1 MIKKLLFS
9 ILFALVCVPFVFAED
24 DTIFRIKD
32 VLFDGLQNVK
42 PKTVRSEIKLKKG
55 KVYASAIAREDLR
68 TILGLGYFEDAS
80 LSVDKENKIV
90 KFKVI
95 EKPYIKSIVFK
106 GNKQF
111 SAGKLKGE
119 ITLKE
124 KDFYNFIELEES
136 KRKILTLYKDKGYAD
151 CQMEVYPTTDE
162 DTNIMTITFLITENN
177 KVLVGDLFV
186 EGVRSFK
193 NKKIKK
199 LAKTKRKKV
208 FKEETL
214 KNDILSIKKFYMNHG
229 FMDFSADEPEI
240 TYNEERTKMFITIR
254 INEGVRY
261 KMGDIGFEGN
271 YVIPSK
277 DLLKHSTIKRN
288 EIFNQEKVLDLLN
301 KVYDDYSNKGYLH
314 SYIAPDFSKS
324 NDTLMQEE
332 MGNKKTEKELLIQED
347 IDSIDQ
353 QIDTNVNRRLT
364 DKKIKKLNKK
374 LERVKYKTR
383 NRENEVLNQNSKK
396 QDIEEKISI
405 VQQDIEYRDYKD
417 LNQKQVKKLEK
428 KKAKLEKKLAKAQKE
443 LEKREKKVTEQK
455 YKEQL
460 VQADIDEINRKV
472 EDRSDFLLTEKQ
484 IKKLEKEKKK
494 LEKKLAK
501 AEKKKE
507 KLVVK
512 EKKKLEKQEA
522 KLEKQNKKEEKV
534 QAKLD
539 AVNEQIKEKKESI
552 IVPERGNKDAIN
564 INGDEI
570 VENAKIKK
578 QIQKLQKKKTK
589 LENKIAKY
597 ERKKVIEN
605 VVNVDFN
612 IQENNIVYVGDIYID
627 GLTNTKDNT
636 IRREILLRPGD
647 VFSSGKVRRSME
659 KIYNLGFIDGAE
671 PNIAPTGQPDIMNL
685 AFNITEGKPGMITAG
700 AGYSS
705 VDKFVGSIQL
715 QHMNLFGRA
724 QKLNL
729 LWEFGA
735 RRQNYEI
742 DWTEPWF
749 LGKAMSLGLSLY
761 NIERLRDYHNTS
773 DAYREGRVGGS
784 VSISPRVDDKVSLLF
799 GYTYEHVRIFDIDDD
814 ELKQEILNDPD
825 LAKDRTSSVRAQI
838 VYDTRDYIYDA
849 SRGARYSYGIN
860 VAGGPFGGNVNY
872 IRNSVRGT
880 WFFPTFWKFVLSV
893 NINTGWIES
902 YGESSD
908 VPLYEKYY
916 VGGADT
922 IRGYKYRTEVGPYN
936 GGKVMAV
943 ANVEYKFPIV
953 QENKRTILQG
963 AFFYDI
969 GGTWKDINHIN
980 FTFGTDNDET
990 NSYYL
995 KSGVGFGIRFA
1006 TPVFPLRLDWGYGLN
1021 HKRGEDLQQFY
1032 FTIGNVF

>member
-1 MIKKLLFS
+1 MKKFFLIIFFIFIS
-9 ILFALVCVPFVFAED
+9 VPFLFAD

-32 VLFDGLQNVK
+32 VVLEGLQNVK
-42 PKTVRSEIKLKKG
+42 PKTVRSEIQMKKG
-55 KVYASAIAREDLR
+55 KVYAASVAREDLR

-90 KFKVI
+90 KFKVV
-95 EKPYIKSIVFK
+95 EKPYIKKIVFK

-119 ITLKE
+119 SILKE
-124 KDFYNFIELEES
+124 KDFYNFIDLEET
-136 KRKILTLYKDKGYAD
+136 KRKIITMYKDKGYAD

-162 DTNIMTITFLITENN
+162 ETNTMTITFLITENN
-177 KVLVGDLFV
+177 KVLIGDLYV

-199 LAKTKRKKV
+199 LAKTKKKKV

-214 KNDILSIKKFYMNHG
+214 KNDIVSVKKFYMNRG
-229 FMDFSADEPEI
+229 FMDVSVDEPEI
-240 TYNEERTKMFITIR
+240 TYNRERTKMFITIR
-254 INEGVRY
+254 VNEGTRY

-271 YVIPSK
+271 YVISSK
-277 DLLKHSTIKRN
+277 ELYKHSSIKKN
-288 EIFNQEKVLDLLN
+288 EIFNQDKVLDLLN
-301 KVYDDYSNKGYLH
+301 KVYDDYSNRGYLH

-324 NDTLMQEE
+324 NDVLMQESL
-332 MGNKKTEKELLIQED
+332 GSKKTEKEVLIQED
-347 IDSIDQ
+347 IDYIDL
-353 QIDTNVNRRLT
+353 QIDTNVNRVLT

-374 LERVKYKTR
+374 LERTKYKTR
-383 NRENEVLNQNSKK
+383 NRENEVLNQNSKE
-396 QDIEEKISI
+396 QDIKEKLS
-405 VQQDIEYRDYKD
+405 VVEQDIEYRDYKD

-428 KKAKLEKKLAKAQKE
+428 KKAKVEKKLAKAHKE
-443 LEKREKKVTEQK
+443 LEKREKKVVEQK

-460 VQADIDEINRKV
+460 VQNDIDEINQKV
-472 EDRSDFLLTEKQ
+472 EDRSDFFL
-484 IKKLEKEKKK
+484 KEKDVKK
-494 LEKKLAK
+494 LEKKKAK
-501 AEKKKE
+501 LEKKLVKEGKEKE

-512 EKKKLEKQEA
+512 EKKKLEKQEV
-522 KLEKQNKKEEKV
+522 KLEKQNEKEEKV

-539 AVNEQIKEKKESI
+539 AVNE
-552 IVPERGNKDAIN
+552 
-564 INGDEI
+564 
-570 VENAKIKK
+570 KIKSIDTRDKGEKIIAIDGNEGYNYK
-578 QIQKLQKKKTK
+578 QLKKLQKKKTK

-761 NIERLRDYHNTS
+761 NIERLRDYHNTT

-784 VSISPRVDDKVSLLF
+784 VSISPRVDDKISLLF

-814 ELKQEILNDPD
+814 ELEEEIMNDPD

-849 SRGARYSYGIN
+849 SRGVRYSYGIN

-872 IRNSVRGT
+872 VRNSVRGT
-880 WFFPTFWKFVLSV
+880 WFFPTFWKFVLSI

-902 YGESSD
+902 YGSSSD

-980 FTFGTDNDET
+980 FCFGTDNDET

>member
-1 MIKKLLFS
+1 MIKKFLTTILLTIF
-9 ILFALVCVPFVFAED
+9 CVPFVFAQED
-24 DTIFRIKD
+24 VIFRIRD
-32 VLFDGLQNVK
+32 VVFDGLQNVK
-42 PKTVRSEIKLKKG
+42 PKTVRSEIQLKKG
-55 KVYASAIAREDLR
+55 KVYAESIARDDLR
-68 TILGLGYFEDAS
+68 TVLGLGYFDNAEI
-80 LSVDKENKIV
+80 SVDKESKIV
-90 KFKVI
+90 KFTVV
-95 EKPYIKSIVFK
+95 EKPYIKKIVFK

-111 SAGKLKGE
+111 SEGKLKGE
-119 ITLKE
+119 LTLKE
-124 KDFYNFIELEES
+124 KDFYNFVELEES
-136 KRKILTLYKDKGYAD
+136 KRKILALYKDKGYAD

-162 DTNIMTITFLITENN
+162 DTNTMTITFLITENN
-177 KVLVGDLFV
+177 KVLIGDLYV

-199 LAKTKRKKV
+199 LAKTKKKKV

-214 KNDILSIKKFYMNHG
+214 KNDMLSIKRFYVNRG
-229 FMDFSADEPEI
+229 FMDFSVDEPEI
-240 TYNEERTKMFITIR
+240 TYNEMRTKMFITLR
-254 INEGVRY
+254 VNEGVRY
-261 KMGDIGFEGN
+261 KMGDINFDGN
-271 YVIPSK
+271 SVISSK
-277 DLLKHSTIKRN
+277 DLSKHSTIKRN
-288 EIFNQEKVLDLLN
+288 EIFSQEKILELLN
-301 KVYDDYSNKGYLH
+301 KVYDDYSNRGYLH
-314 SYIAPDFSKS
+314 SYIEPDFSKS
-324 NDTLMQEE
+324 TDNLMQEQ
-332 MGNKKTEKELLIQED
+332 MGSKKTEKEILIQDD
-347 IDSIDQ
+347 INNIDE
-353 QIDTNVNRRLT
+353 QIDTNINRT
-364 DKKIKKLNKK
+364 SANKKLKKLNRK
-374 LERVKYKTR
+374 LERTKYQTR
-383 NRENEVLNQNSKK
+383 NRENEVLNQNSKEQNIK
-396 QDIEEKISI
+396 DKIANIEEEL
-405 VQQDIEYRDYKD
+405 EYKDYKE
-417 LNQKQVKKLEK
+417 QKYVAKLEK
-428 KKAKLEKKLAKAQKE
+428 KKAKLEKKLLKAHKE
-443 LEKREKKVTEQK
+443 LEKREQKVVNQK
-455 YKEQL
+455 NKEQL
-460 VQADIDEINRKV
+460 VQNDIDEVNQKIENGEIFV
-472 EDRSDFLLTEKQ
+472 LTERQ
-484 IKKLEKEKKK
+484 AKK
-494 LEKKLAK
+494 LEKKKNKLEKKLVK
-501 AEKKKE
+501 AEKEKE
-507 KLVVK
+507 KLIVK
-512 EKKKLEKQEA
+512 EEKKVKKQEK
-522 KLEKQNKKEEKV
+522 KLEKQNKKGEKV
-534 QAKLD
+534 QANLD
-539 AVNEQIKEKKESI
+539 EVKQQLTEMNADNLLEMQGEKQII
-552 IVPERGNKDAIN
+552 
-564 INGDEI
+564 EI
-570 VENAKIKK
+570 DDREIENNSADYKKIK
-578 QIQKLQKKKTK
+578 KLQKKKTK
-589 LENKIAKY
+589 LENKIAKLQT
-597 ERKKVIEN
+597 KKIIDN

-612 IQENNIVYVGDIYID
+612 IQENSIVYVGDLYID

-636 IRREILLRPGD
+636 IRREVLLRPGD

-685 AFNITEGKPGMITAG
+685 AFAITEGKPGMITAG

-705 VDKFVGSIQL
+705 VDKFVGSVQL

-773 DAYREGRVGGS
+773 DAYKEGRLGGS
-784 VSISPRVDDKVSLLF
+784 VSISPRVDDKIALLF

-814 ELKQEILNDPD
+814 ELKEEIMNDPD

-849 SRGARYSYGIN
+849 SKGARYSYGIN
-860 VAGGPFGGNVNY
+860 VAGGPLGGNVNY
-872 IRNSVRGT
+872 VRNSVRGT
-880 WFFPTFWKFVLSV
+880 WFFPTFWKFVLSI

-902 YGESSD
+902 YGSSSD

-969 GGTWKDINHIN
+969 GGTWKDINHVN
-980 FTFGTDNDET
+980 FCFGTDNDET

-995 KSGVGFGIRFA
+995 KSGFGFGIRFA

>member
-1 MIKKLLFS
+1 MKKFFLA
-9 ILFALVCVPFVFAED
+9 ILFIFISVPALFADD

-32 VLFDGLQNVK
+32 VVFDGLQNVK
-42 PKTVRSEIKLKKG
+42 PKTVRSEIQLKKG
-55 KVYASAIAREDLR
+55 KVYAASVARDDLR

-90 KFKVI
+90 KFKLD
-95 EKPYIKSIVFK
+95 EKPYIKKIVFK

-111 SAGKLKGE
+111 SVGKLKGE

-124 KDFYNFIELEES
+124 KDFYNFVELEES

-162 DTNIMTITFLITENN
+162 DTNTMTITFLITENN
-177 KVLVGDLFV
+177 KVLVGDLYV

-199 LAKTKRKKV
+199 LAKTKKKKV

-214 KNDILSIKKFYMNHG
+214 KNDMASIKKFYLNRG
-229 FMDFSADEPEI
+229 FMDFSIDEPEI
-240 TYNEERTKMFITIR
+240 AYDDARTKMFITLR
-254 INEGVRY
+254 VNEGARY
-261 KMGDIGFEGN
+261 KMGDIDFEGN
-271 YVIPSK
+271 YVISSK
-277 DLLKHSTIKRN
+277 DLSKHSTIKKN
-288 EIFNQEKVLDLLN
+288 EIFNQEKILELLN
-301 KVYDDYSNKGYLH
+301 KVYDDYSNRGYLH

-324 NDTLMQEE
+324 NDNLMQE
-332 MGNKKTEKELLIQED
+332 GLSSKKTEKEVLIQED
-347 IDSIDQ
+347 IDGIDYQ
-353 QIDTNVNRRLT
+353 LDTKINQKSV
-364 DKKIKKLNKK
+364 DKKLKKLNRK
-374 LERVKYKTR
+374 LERTKYKTR
-383 NRENEVLNQNSKK
+383 NRESEVLNQNSKE
-396 QDIEEKISI
+396 QDIKDKIADIDQSLEY
-405 VQQDIEYRDYKD
+405 IEYSDFTA
-417 LNQKQVKKLEK
+417 KQREKLEK
-428 KKAKLEKKLAKAQKE
+428 KKAKLEKKLLKAHKE
-443 LEKREKKVTEQK
+443 LEKRESKVLKQK
-455 YKEQL
+455 NKEQL
-460 VQADIDEINRKV
+460 IQSDIDEVNQRA
-472 EDRSDFLLTEKQ
+472 ESGADFVLTAKQ
-484 IKKLEKEKKK
+484 EKK
-494 LEKKLAK
+494 LEKKKVKLEKQLVK
-501 AEKKKE
+501 AEKEKE
-507 KLVVK
+507 KLIAK
-512 EKKKLEKQEA
+512 EKKKLEKQEK
-522 KLEKQNKKEEKV
+522 KLEKQNKKEEKL
-534 QAKLD
+534 QEQLD
-539 AVNEQIKEKKESI
+539 AINEQIKEKREHLDI
-552 IVPERGNKDAIN
+552 EDNLVID
-564 INGDEI
+564 INGNEAGKNDF
-570 VENAKIKK
+570 ADKK
-578 QIQKLQKKKTK
+578 LKKLQKKKTK
-589 LENKIAKY
+589 IENKIAKF
-597 ERKKVIEN
+597 ERKKIIEN

-612 IQENNIVYVGDIYID
+612 IQENNIVYVGDIYVD

-636 IRREILLRPGD
+636 IRREILLMPGD

-685 AFNITEGKPGMITAG
+685 AFSITEGKPGMITAG

-773 DAYREGRVGGS
+773 DAYREGRLGGS
-784 VSISPRVDDKVSLLF
+784 VSISPRVDDKIALLF

-814 ELKQEILNDPD
+814 ELKEEIMNDPD

-849 SRGARYSYGIN
+849 SKGARYSYGIS
-860 VAGGPFGGNVNY
+860 VAGGPLGGNVNY
-872 IRNSVRGT
+872 VRNSVRGT

-902 YGESSD
+902 YGSSSD

-969 GGTWKDINHIN
+969 GGTWKDINHIK
-980 FTFGTDNDET
+980 FAFGTDNDET

-995 KSGVGFGIRFA
+995 KSGFGFGIRFA

>member
-1 MIKKLLFS
+1 MKKLFLT
-9 ILFALVCVPFVFAED
+9 IMLVFMSVPLLFAED
-24 DTIFRIKD
+24 NTIFRIKD
-32 VLFDGLQNVK
+32 VIFDGLQNVK
-42 PKTVRSEIKLKKG
+42 PKTVRSEIQLKKG
-55 KVYASAIAREDLR
+55 KVYATTIAREDLR

-80 LSVDKENKIV
+80 LSVDKDNKIV
-90 KFKVI
+90 KFKLV
-95 EKPYIKSIVFK
+95 EKPYIKKIVFK

-111 SAGKLKGE
+111 SVGKLKGE
-119 ITLKE
+119 VTLKE
-124 KDFYNFIELEES
+124 RDFYNFVELEES
-136 KRKILTLYKDKGYAD
+136 KRKILALYRDKGYAD

-162 DTNIMTITFLITENN
+162 DTNTMTITFLITENN
-177 KVLVGDLFV
+177 KVLVGDLYV

-199 LAKTKRKKV
+199 LAKTKKKKV

-214 KNDILSIKKFYMNHG
+214 KNDMALIKKFYLNRG
-229 FMDFSADEPEI
+229 FMDFSIDEEPEI
-240 TYNEERTKMFITIR
+240 AYDDARTKMFITLR
-254 INEGVRY
+254 VNEGARY
-261 KMGDIGFEGN
+261 KMGDIDFEGN
-271 YVIPSK
+271 YVISSK
-277 DLLKHSTIKRN
+277 DLSKHSTIKKN
-288 EIFNQEKVLDLLN
+288 EIFNQEKILELLN
-301 KVYDDYSNKGYLH
+301 KVYDDYSNRGYLH
-314 SYIAPDFSKS
+314 SYISPDFSKS
-324 NDTLMQEE
+324 NDNLMQE
-332 MGNKKTEKELLIQED
+332 GLSSKKTEKEVLIQED
-347 IDSIDQ
+347 IDSIDHQ
-353 QIDTNVNRRLT
+353 LDTKINQKSL
-364 DKKIKKLNKK
+364 DKKLKKLNRK
-374 LERVKYKTR
+374 LERTKYRTR
-383 NRENEVLNQNSKK
+383 NRENEVLNQNSKE
-396 QDIEEKISI
+396 QDIKGKIADIDQSLEY
-405 VQQDIEYRDYKD
+405 IEYSDFTAKQREKLEKKKTKLEKKLLKAHKELEKRESKVAEQKRKEQLVQSDID
-417 LNQKQVKKLEK
+417 EVNQRAENGEDFVLTAKQGKKLEK
-428 KKAKLEKKLAKAQKE
+428 KK
-443 LEKREKKVTEQK
+443 V
-455 YKEQL
+455 
-460 VQADIDEINRKV
+460 
-472 EDRSDFLLTEKQ
+472 
-484 IKKLEKEKKK
+484 KLEKE
-494 LEKKLAK
+494 LVK
-501 AEKKKE
+501 AEKEKE
-507 KLVVK
+507 KFIVK

-522 KLEKQNKKEEKV
+522 KLEKQNKKEEKL
-534 QAKLD
+534 QAQLD
-539 AVNEQIKEKKESI
+539 SINEEIKEKRKNFDMEDNLVI
-552 IVPERGNKDAIN
+552 D
-564 INGDEI
+564 INGNETDK
-570 VENAKIKK
+570 NSAADKK
-578 QIQKLQKKKTK
+578 LKKLQKKKTK
-589 LENKIAKY
+589 IENKIAKF
-597 ERKKVIEN
+597 ERKKIIEN

-612 IQENNIVYVGDIYID
+612 IQENNIVYVGDIYVD

-636 IRREILLRPGD
+636 IRREILLMPGD

-685 AFNITEGKPGMITAG
+685 AFSITEGKPGMITAG

-773 DAYREGRVGGS
+773 DAYREGRLGGS
-784 VSISPRVDDKVSLLF
+784 VSISPRVDDKIALLF

-814 ELKQEILNDPD
+814 ELKEEIMNDPD

-838 VYDTRDYIYDA
+838 VYDTRDYIYDP
-849 SRGARYSYGIN
+849 SKGARYSYGIN
-860 VAGGPFGGNVNY
+860 VAGGPLGGNVNY
-872 IRNSVRGT
+872 VRNSVRGT

-902 YGESSD
+902 YGSSSD

-980 FTFGTDNDET
+980 FAFGTDNDET

-995 KSGVGFGIRFA
+995 KSGFGFGIRFA

>member
-1 MIKKLLFS
+1 MKKILIAILLVFMS
-9 ILFALVCVPFVFAED
+9 VPLVFAED
-24 DTIFRIKD
+24 DVIFRIKD
-32 VLFDGLQNVK
+32 VVFEGLQNVK
-42 PKTVRSEIKLKKG
+42 PKTVRSEIQLKKG
-55 KVYASAIAREDLR
+55 KVYAASIAREDLR

-95 EKPYIKSIVFK
+95 EKPYIKNIVFK

-111 SAGKLKGE
+111 SANKLKGE
-119 ITLKE
+119 SSIKE
-124 KDFYNFIELEES
+124 KDFYNFVDLEDT

-162 DTNIMTITFLITENN
+162 DTNTMTITFLITENN
-177 KVLVGDLFV
+177 KVLIGDLYV

-214 KNDILSIKKFYMNHG
+214 QNDIMSIKKFYMSHG

-240 TYNEERTKMFITIR
+240 TYNDERTKMFITIR
-254 INEGVRY
+254 INEGTRY
-261 KMGDIGFEGN
+261 KMGDIDFDGN
-271 YVIPSK
+271 YVISSK
-277 DLLKHSTIKRN
+277 ELLKHSTIKKN
-288 EIFNQEKVLDLLN
+288 EIFNQDKIVDLLN
-301 KVYDDYSNKGYLH
+301 KVYDDYSNRGYLH

-324 NDTLMQEE
+324 NDNLMQQE
-332 MGNKKTEKELLIQED
+332 MGTKKTAKEIIIQED
-347 IDSIDQ
+347 IDNIDLQ
-353 QIDTNVNRRLT
+353 LDTNVNRTLT
-364 DKKIKKLNKK
+364 DKKLKKLNRKM
-374 LERVKYKTR
+374 ERTKYKTR
-383 NRENEVLNQNSKK
+383 NRENEVLNQNSKE
-396 QDIEEKISI
+396 QDIKDKLSLVE
-405 VQQDIEYRDYKD
+405 QDIEYRDYKD
-417 LNQKQVKKLEK
+417 LNEKQVNKLKK
-428 KKAKLEKKLAKAQKE
+428 KKAKLEKKLAKAHKE
-443 LEKREKKVTEQK
+443 LEKREKKVVTQK

-460 VQADIDEINRKV
+460 VQIDIDEINQKI
-472 EDRSDFLLTEKQ
+472 ETRSDFLLTEKQ
-484 IKKLEKEKKK
+484 AKKLEKKKVK

-501 AEKKKE
+501 AEKEKQ

-512 EKKKLEKQEA
+512 EEKKLKKQEA
-522 KLEKQNKKEEKV
+522 KLEKQNAKEEKV

-539 AVNEQIKEKKESI
+539 DVNKQIKEEKENFDANKKLESI
-552 IVPERGNKDAIN
+552 D
-564 INGDEI
+564 INGNE
-570 VENAKIKK
+570 VYHSK
-578 QIQKLQKKKTK
+578 QIDKLQKKKTK

-612 IQENNIVYVGDIYID
+612 IQENNIVYVGDIYVD
-627 GLTNTKDNT
+627 GLTRTKDNT

-784 VSISPRVDDKVSLLF
+784 VSISPRVDDKISLLF

-814 ELKQEILNDPD
+814 ELEQEILNDPD

-849 SRGARYSYGIN
+849 SKGARYSYGIS

-872 IRNSVRGT
+872 VRNSLRGT
-880 WFFPTFWKFVLSV
+880 WFFPTFWKFVLSI

-969 GGTWKDINHIN
+969 GGTWKDVNHIN
-980 FTFGTDNDET
+980 FCFGTDNDET